1 MKGRPDSVQC
11 LRDICKALP
20 PGGNTDL
27 RHQYR
32 RLQAQTWAKAIPTA
46 SGSSAGH
53 SAQHVTPRQ
62 HDPQIST
69 WSLVA
74 PQIIHGHPLGF
85 SGNVGHRHQHG
96 QTLAVTGLQIQTWPL
111 VAACSRTSSQHP
123 HLCLF
128 LTALEY
134 PVLPFSTVFEPLG
147 FTFSR

>member
-1 MKGRPDSVQC
+1 MLPRRGAGPALLSAAASEGYDQLSYSLDLRASYPSLSSREGMGKEHLSLTLATPQQGRASYPKLTRSGWLTSYPVFRVAQMKGRPDSVQC

-69 WSLVA
+69 
-74 PQIIHGHPLGF
+74 
-85 SGNVGHRHQHG
+85 
-96 QTLAVTGLQIQTWPL
+96 
-111 VAACSRTSSQHP
+111 
-123 HLCLF
+123 
-128 LTALEY
+128 
-134 PVLPFSTVFEPLG
+134 
-147 FTFSR
+147 